1 MALTKD
7 EIERLVAITFR
18 DHLDSNWK
26 ILPNH
31 RESPDF
37 LLSNQMSTI
46 GLELTEYRQPGA
58 KDKAVNYDG
67 QFKRFVLNA
76 WIDDPK
82 VNHWS
87 VSLIY
92 RLTQAGEMNGRYMVP
107 LPQERDSAIEELKE
121 LVCIIPTP
129 HDQQMIEVRFRQDNL
144 RLANSPYGSRYHWV
158 DEVDFPILHK
168 CVESFRFTYH
178 SGLVLGWPRSNLD
191 VGWLGVIES
200 DLIEHVQKKLSKLP
214 DYRRNVPAETE
225 IHLLIWSSGRSVT
238 QRFGPQHIETVRQ
251 IVAEEQELGGD
262 QFDAVWWG
270 SDLLMDNGTK
280 HEFVKLA

>member
-1 MALTKD
+1 MTLTKD
-7 EIERLVAITFR
+7 EIERLVASSFC
-18 DHLDSNWK
+18 DYLDSNWK
-26 ILPNH
+26 ILSDH
-31 RESPDF
+31 REQPDF
-37 LLSNQMSTI
+37 LLSNQLFTI
-46 GLELTEYRQPGA
+46 GLELTECRQPGA
-58 KDKAVNYDG
+58 RDRAINYDG
-67 QFKRFVLNA
+67 KFKRLVSDA

-87 VSLIY
+87 VGLIY

-107 LPQERDSAIEELKE
+107 LPKEQDSAIEELKK
-121 LVCIIPTP
+121 LVCTIPTP
-129 HDQQMIEVRFRQDNL
+129 HDRQMIEVRFRQDNL

-158 DEVDFPILHK
+158 DETDFPVLHK
-168 CVESFRFTYH
+168 CFESLRLTYH
-178 SGLVLGWPRSNLD
+178 PNHVEGLPRSNFN
-191 VGWLGVIES
+191 VGFVGVIES
-200 DLIEHVQKKLSKLP
+200 DLREQIRKKLSKLP

-225 IHLLIWSSGRSVT
+225 INLLIWSSGRSTT
-238 QRFGPQHIETVRQ
+238 QRFGAQHIETIRK